1 MPMGCKIWIFLNI
14 LLNSLM
20 LKLSTHSQNQG
31 FFFFFGGGG
40 CSFIVTPTSLTKEDD
55 PVSVRK

>member
-31 FFFFFGGGG
+31 FFFFLGGG